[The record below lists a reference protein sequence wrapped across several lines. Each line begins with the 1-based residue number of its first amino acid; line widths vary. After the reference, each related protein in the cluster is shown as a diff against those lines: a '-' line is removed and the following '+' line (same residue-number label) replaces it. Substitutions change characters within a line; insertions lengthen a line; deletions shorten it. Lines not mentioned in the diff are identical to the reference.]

1 MISFADRREIVKMLT
16 AELIALGEQGQREYA
31 HDEQNALAN
40 FERLANELEIPREK
54 VLWIYMRK
62 HLDGIKAHIN
72 GFTSQ
77 REPVQGR
84 IKDAIVYLMLL
95 YCMVIDN
102 NEKEANENIETL
114 AGVAEDAR

>member
-1 MISFADRREIVKMLT
+1 MISFADRRVIVNQLC
-16 AELIALGEQGQREYA
+16 ADLVALGEQGQKEYA

-40 FERLANELEIPREK
+40 FERLASELEIPREK
-54 VLWIYMRK
+54 VLWIYFRK

-95 YCMVIDN
+95 YCMVED
-102 NEKEANENIETL
+102 NEKILKETFVKLEENE
-114 AGVAEDAR
+114 R